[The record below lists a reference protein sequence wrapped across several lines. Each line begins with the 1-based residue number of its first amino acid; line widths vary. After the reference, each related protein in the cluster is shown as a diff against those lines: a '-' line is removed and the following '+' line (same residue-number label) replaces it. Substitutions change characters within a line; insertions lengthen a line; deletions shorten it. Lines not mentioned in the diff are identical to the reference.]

1 MHAVGKNEVIEKLLF
16 ENCFQYEDII
26 TITMTSPEQTIFSV

>member
-1 MHAVGKNEVIEKLLF
+1 MGKNEVIEKLFF

-26 TITMTSPEQTIFSV
+26 TITMTSPALTIFSV